1 MITFQVDGQPV
12 PQGSMK
18 VINGHVIHA
27 KGSELAAWRS
37 AIALRAREAG
47 AKPHIEPVEIDMI
60 FTMARPKTVNRP
72 EPSVAPDLDKLV
84 RAVLD
89 GLTAIAY
96 RDDGQVTLITASKIY
111 GENPGVSVSVGAK
124 FPQNLP

>member
-1 MITFQVDGQPV
+1 L
-12 PQGSMK
+12 S
-18 VINGHVIHA
+18 A
-27 KGSELAAWRS
+27 KA
-37 AIALRAREAG
+37 AG
-47 AKPHIEPVEIDMI
+47 AKPHTEPVEIEMV
-60 FTMARPKTVNRP
+60 FTMLKPRTVTRP

>member
-18 VINGHVIHA
+18 VINGRVIHA

-47 AKPHIEPVEIDMI
+47 AKPHIEPVEIEMI
-60 FTMARPKTVNRP
+60 FTMTRPKTVNRA

-96 RDDGQVTLITASKIY
+96 RDDGQVVRLSAVKQY
-111 GENPGVSVSVGAK
+111 GVTPGVWVQMWAK
-124 FPQNLP
+124 MPA

>member
-1 MITFQVDGQPV
+1 MIKFKVDGQPI

-18 VINGHVIHA
+18 VINGYVIHSQ
-27 KGSELAAWRS
+27 GSALAAWRS
-37 AIALRAREAG
+37 AIALSAKAAG
-47 AKPHIEPVEIDMI
+47 AKPHTEPVEIEMV
-60 FTMARPKTVNRP
+60 FTMIKPRTVTRP

-96 RDDGQVTLITASKIY
+96 RDDSQVTSIVASKQY
-111 GENPGVSVSVGAK
+111 GQAPGVWVQAYAK
-124 FPQNLP
+124 VPPSLD

>member
-1 MITFQVDGQPV
+1 VITFQVDGQPV
-12 PQGSMK
+12 PQGSLK
-18 VINGHVIHA
+18 VINGRVIHA

-47 AKPHIEPVEIDMI
+47 AKPHIEPVEIEMI
-60 FTMARPKTVNRP
+60 FTMARPKTVTRP

-96 RDDGQVTLITASKIY
+96 RDDGQVVRLTATKEY
-111 GENPGVSVSVGAK
+111 GSNPGLWVQMWAK
-124 FPQNLP
+124 MPA